1 MGVLV
6 QPRCKG
12 EPIPWDEPKG
22 LAQSFSTGLPIEETG
37 DEQNPVPPPTGE
49 TGGVTNRDVQR
60 IRKEGYEAGY
70 RDGFWAGQ
78 QEGERQG
85 REAEK
90 KRFQKELWREKQH
103 FRQLLHNLEKALRKE
118 LTTFFERT
126 EAAVTEL
133 ALDIARKVVEVEVT
147 TNKEVVR
154 RAVEKALRELKGTTI
169 TLRLHPDDFSL
180 LGDDLSL
187 INLNRDWSVRLV
199 SDERVERGGVI
210 AESEHGLVDL
220 QPSTKFALLQAE
232 VL

>member
-6 QPRCKG
+6 QPRYLAQ
-12 EPIPWDEPKG
+12 PIPWDEPKG
-22 LAQSFSTGLPIEETG
+22 LAQSFGIVVPREKTG
-37 DEQNPVPPPTGE
+37 DDQNPVPPSTGE
-49 TGGVTNRDVQR
+49 TGGVTNMDVQR

-70 RDGFWAGQ
+70 RDGFLAGQ

-85 REAEK
+85 REAAE
-90 KRFQKELWREKQH
+90 KRFQKELWRTHQH
-103 FRQLLHNLEKALRKE
+103 FQQLLHNLAKALRNE

-154 RAVEKALRELKGTTI
+154 RAVEKALHKLNGTTV

-180 LGDDLSL
+180 LGNDLSWL
-187 INLNRDWSVRLV
+187 NLNKDWSVRLV
-199 SDERVERGGVI
+199 SDESVERGGVI